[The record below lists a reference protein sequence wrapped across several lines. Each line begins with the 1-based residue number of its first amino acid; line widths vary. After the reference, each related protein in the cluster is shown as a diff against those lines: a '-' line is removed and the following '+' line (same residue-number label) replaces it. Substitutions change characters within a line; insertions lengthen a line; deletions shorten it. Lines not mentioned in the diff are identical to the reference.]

1 MRKFLKGGKKV
12 RIPASR
18 PERLKGATSEEVIKV
33 AGEKIR
39 ALSDVLKPHR
49 QMVAELEP
57 QLEYWLKLR
66 MQELMKI
73 TPVTVIPPGKS
84 GIKRKKR
91 VKKKKLSNKEFEIV
105 LNSLSPEESERLRG
119 LLEKLKK

>member
-1 MRKFLKGGKKV
+1 MH
-12 RIPASR
+12 IPISR

-39 ALSDVLKPHR
+39 VLSDTLKPHR
-49 QMVAELEP
+49 QMVSELEP
-57 QLEYWLKLR
+57 QLEYWMKLR

-73 TPVTVIPPGKS
+73 TPATIVPPGKS

-91 VKKKKLSNKEFEIV
+91 VRKKKLSNKEFEVV
-105 LNSLSPEESERLRG
+105 LNSLNPEESERLRG